1 MLPECKVKYILSLFK
16 EPVTAG
22 ADLTES
28 LYILYVRV
36 EWLSLFLFSKM
47 GTNRR
52 DFENV
57 FFWKLPEETFLLHK
71 RTIAKTIIQN

>member
-28 LYILYVRV
+28 LYNYILYVRV

-52 DFENV
+52 DIENV
-57 FFWKLPEETFLLHK
+57 FFLNLQKKPSFYIKEQLSKL
-71 RTIAKTIIQN
+71 

>member
-52 DFENV
+52 DIENV
-57 FFWKLPEETFLLHK
+57 FFFENFQKKPSFYIKEQLPKL
-71 RTIAKTIIQN
+71 